1 MNALDAAIIRNI
13 RRELSKRPF
22 ESTRV
27 DIQVVA
33 GKVTLGGVITRLRD
47 QPDINLKSE
56 MDMVQRLIMR
66 DRTVKEVSTT
76 VRLVEETATKEDHDA
91 RGRMRH

>member
-1 MNALDAAIIRNI
+1 MNSLDAAIVRNV

-22 ESTRV
+22 ESARV
-27 DIQVVA
+27 DVQVVA
-33 GKVTLGGVITRLRD
+33 GRVTLGGVITRLRD

-56 MDMVQRLIMR
+56 MDMVQKQIMR

-76 VRLVEETATKEDHDA
+76 VRLVEEAVIKEDHDS

>member
-1 MNALDAAIIRNI
+1 MDAAIIRNV

-22 ESTRV
+22 EATRV
-27 DIQVVA
+27 DVSVTN
-33 GKVTLGGVITRLRD
+33 GRVTLGGVITRLRD

-56 MDMVQRLIMR
+56 MDLVQKLIMR
-66 DRTVKEVSTT
+66 DRDVREVSAM
-76 VRLVEETATKEDHDA
+76 VRLIEEVAEKDDHDT

>member
-1 MNALDAAIIRNI
+1 MNSLDAAIVRNV

-27 DIQVVA
+27 DVQVVA
-33 GKVTLGGVITRLRD
+33 GRVTLGGVITRLRD

-56 MDMVQRLIMR
+56 MDMVQKQIMR

-76 VRLVEETATKEDHDA
+76 VRLVEEVAVKEDHDS